1 MINKNNKKRDIK
13 CGIALITKAQASRTL
28 AGGSTY
34 SSQCNTHTVLV
45 YTHQPSSQRQ
55 VVVRGLEQPIVI

>member
-13 CGIALITKAQASRTL
+13 RGIALITKAQASRIL

-34 SSQCNTHTVLV
+34 SSQCTGIHTSALLAKQVL
-45 YTHQPSSQRQ
+45 
-55 VVVRGLEQPIVI
+55 VRGLEQPIVI